1 MERLRGKLRGDTQ
14 SALPEVEKRK
24 YEKLLKSTTSIES
37 RTLDVLIQEFEASAG
52 NFGQFH
58 SDMNGREKL
67 LFKNYIDS
75 MRGTNV

>member
-1 MERLRGKLRGDTQ
+1 MERLRGKLRGDAQ
-14 SALPEVEKRK
+14 SDVPMPEKRK

-37 RTLDVLIQEFEASAG
+37 RTLDVLIKEFEASAG
-52 NFGQFH
+52 NFDQFH
-58 SDMNGREKL
+58 SYMNGREKL